1 MSGCSKLIVIS
12 LLLCVGAQAEVGK
25 WTLNGLSLEVP
36 GKDAQ
41 QQTKIE
47 TVVNPLLLQLN
58 TVADELKQLNQHGEV
73 KKPSAELLELLSLC
87 EHWQIKTS
95 NKFSCR
101 LGGLQKDWQAAAVS
115 GELPDRAALRQKARR
130 HLRLQWTAD
139 HQKVRFSDQAKTEG
153 LQLDLQGL
161 WQGWV
166 IEQLSRALNAKVLN
180 ELDVNGIQL
189 NYGAVRTGMGKGNN
203 SERIRLQGLE
213 SVAVFLPKGQTLAV
227 VDRTENLRRV
237 GHYSLNQTLVP
248 DEGWPV
254 EFAPSLIVR
263 ATSAIEAGVMSSALL
278 VVPAY
283 RALAAANLNTGVE
296 VLTITETGKF
306 FASREWYATDANKS
320 AEPNPWHKNLK
331 FKVEFEIPELD
342 VAEYRR
348 PYIAIWINDS
358 TGQAVQSLLV
368 AGDSARWLRELRQWW
383 RKLGRSDDG
392 LIDATAGA
400 TRNPGRYQLEW
411 DGRSFNGKK
420 VAAGNYELHV
430 EVAREHGDHE
440 ILVLPFVLD
449 GKPIKLKQQGKQ
461 ELGSVTLNL
470 R

>member
-1 MSGCSKLIVIS
+1 MSGCSRLLVIS
-12 LLLCVGAQAEVGK
+12 VAFLLSVGVQAEVSK
-25 WTLNGLSLEVP
+25 WTLNGLPLEITS
-36 GKDAQ
+36 KDAQ

-47 TVVNPLLLQLN
+47 MVVNPVVQQL
-58 TVADELKQLNQHGEV
+58 TAVADEFKQLNQYGEL
-73 KKPSAELLELLSLC
+73 KNPSEILLELLAQC
-87 EHWQIKTS
+87 DQWQIKTS
-95 NKFSCR
+95 KKFSCR
-101 LGGLQKDWQAAAVS
+101 LGGLQRDWQVAAVS

-130 HLRLQWTAD
+130 HLQLHLTAD
-139 HQKVRFSDQAKTEG
+139 HQQVRFSDQAKAEG

-161 WQGWV
+161 WQGWA

-180 ELDVNGIQL
+180 ELGVNDIQL
-189 NYGAVRTGMGKGNN
+189 NYGAVRTGIGKGNN
-203 SERIRLQGLE
+203 SELIRLQGLE
-213 SVAVFLPKGQTLAV
+213 PVAVFLPKGQTLV
-227 VDRTENLRRV
+227 IVDRTENLRKV
-237 GHYSLNQTLVP
+237 GHYSLSQTLVP

-283 RALAAANLNTGVE
+283 QALADANQNTGVE

-306 FASREWYATDANKS
+306 FVSREWYAETDDEKSPWPNKM
-320 AEPNPWHKNLK
+320 K
-331 FKVEFEIPELD
+331 FNVGYEIPELA

-400 TRNPGRYQLEW
+400 TRKPGRYQLEW
-411 DGRSFNGKK
+411 DGRNFNGRK
-420 VAAGNYELHV
+420 VAEGNYELHV
-430 EVAREHGDHE
+430 EVAREHGEHE
-440 ILVLPFVLD
+440 HLILPFVLD
-449 GKPIKLKQQGKQ
+449 GKPIRVKQQGKQ
-461 ELGSVTLNL
+461 ELGLVTLNL